1 MVLDHLLVW
10 FFYKSCDFQTIVGW
24 LWMIGSSNRGIVEG
38 GGVCVQFFFWIEM
51 SKRKA
56 SKFAIFLGNENPN
69 MVLFIF
75 FSQVQ
80 FFMGHFIKHKHFCI
94 SEEWLFLFLNRIILY
109 FYNTYLSNKSE
120 TARWKFFVVNVI
132 SRHRVRIHEVGST
145 LSREKKLEI
154 YY

>member
-1 MVLDHLLVW
+1 MSWLGSQKKLTLGNIRNKRFMLDEIIILTGGFGPSACLV
-10 FFYKSCDFQTIVGW
+10 FYKSCDFQTIVGW

-69 MVLFIF
+69 IVLFIF

-80 FFMGHFIKHKHFCI
+80 FFMGHFIKHKHFYI
-94 SEEWLFLFLNRIILY
+94 SEEWLFLFLIRQYCIST
-109 FYNTYLSNKSE
+109 TYSPFE
-120 TARWKFFVVNVI
+120 
-132 SRHRVRIHEVGST
+132 
-145 LSREKKLEI
+145 
-154 YY
+154 